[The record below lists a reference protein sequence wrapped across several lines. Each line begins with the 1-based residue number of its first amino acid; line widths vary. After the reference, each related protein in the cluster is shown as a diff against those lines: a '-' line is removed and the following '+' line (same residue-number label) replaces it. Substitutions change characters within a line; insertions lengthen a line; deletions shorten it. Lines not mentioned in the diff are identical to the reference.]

1 MPDPVPA
8 SLPGPEDGTE
18 VKQPVALSARKRS
31 WRKRLGDAGERDAA
45 RMLRQKGFT
54 VLLRDCRTP
63 KGELDLVCL
72 DGAAYVFV
80 EVKTRYCHF
89 HLFGKPPEP
98 WQELSEDQKHR
109 IRRGAISYLHDL
121 GDDAMNRLY
130 RFDFVEVLRGPFG
143 PVSIRHHVNYMAPGH
158 RSASGVPGRVFRRR
172 TNSATDSIFFPAE

>member
-1 MPDPVPA
+1 MPDPGQPA
-8 SLPGPEDGTE
+8 
-18 VKQPVALSARKRS
+18 VRRSARKRS
-31 WRKRLGDAGERDAA
+31 WHKRLGDAGERDAA

-54 VLLRDCRTP
+54 ILLRDCRTP

-98 WQELSEDQKHR
+98 WRELSEDQKLR

-121 GDDAMNRLY
+121 GKDAMNRLY

-143 PVSIRHHVNYMAPGH
+143 PVSIRHHVNFMDPGH
-158 RSASGVPGRVFRRR
+158 RSPSGVPGRVFRRR